1 MVMSLNLLKRLA
13 KEELTNMVLEY
24 QSKFDNTLSKIIT
37 EFASFRDIFTK
48 STKSQFLVTR
58 TVNDNFRNKNVIFS
72 QHMLHMNSV
81 LGNNVQKNC
90 EFQTVFQIII

>member
-1 MVMSLNLLKRLA
+1 MVMSLNSLKRLA
-13 KEELTNMVLEY
+13 KEELTNMVIEY
-24 QSKFDNTLSKIIT
+24 QSKFDNILSKIIT

-48 STKSQFLVTR
+48 STKSQFLLTR
-58 TVNDNFRNKNVIFS
+58 KVNDNFRNETVFFS

-81 LGNNVQKNC
+81 LDNDVQKNC